1 MTTKTELAAAQTHA
15 LTTATQARLAQA
27 LEDSL
32 APATRRVYR
41 AAWAAWTDWAG
52 AHDTPAL
59 PATPEALATYLA
71 ARATEGASVASLR
84 LVTAAVGQAHKLAGA
99 PSPAAHALVQ
109 RAMAGFARQARGKP
123 VKQARPLDRDAVT
136 HVRGYLNGQVDKNER
151 AAVTMLIVSI
161 LAGAGLRRSELA
173 RLTWNDIVPGAAGAG
188 TLIIRFSKTDQTG
201 GGQVV
206 AIHAGVM
213 TDLDRVAALRG
224 HRDGL
229 VIGLSPSQIHRRV
242 QAVCKAAGLGE
253 GYGAHSGRVGMACQ
267 MVKAGA
273 PLPVIQG
280 QGRWTGSAMPARYAQ
295 AVTATEAL
303 RYL

>member
-1 MTTKTELAAAQTHA
+1 MTALTAGGPHA
-15 LTTATQARLAQA
+15 LTTATHARLAQA

-41 AAWAAWTDWAG
+41 TAWAAWTDWAG

-71 ARATEGASVASLR
+71 ARATDGASLASLR
-84 LVTAAVGQAHKLAGA
+84 LITAAVGQAHKLAGE
-99 PSPAAHALVQ
+99 PNPAAHALVQ

-136 HVRGYLNGQVDKNER
+136 HVRGYLNGQVDKKEKV
-151 AAVTMLIVSI
+151 AVTMLAVSI
-161 LAGAGLRRSELA
+161 LAACGLRRSELA
-173 RLTWNDIVPGAAGAG
+173 RLTWDDIVPGTDGAG
-188 TLIIRFSKTDQTG
+188 TLIVRYSKTDQTG
-201 GGQVV
+201 GGQIV
-206 AIHAGVM
+206 AVPAQIM
-213 TDLDRVAALRG
+213 QDLDRVARLRG

-229 VIGLSPSQIHRRV
+229 VIGLSPSQIHRRI
-242 QAVCKAAGLGE
+242 QSVCKAAGLGE